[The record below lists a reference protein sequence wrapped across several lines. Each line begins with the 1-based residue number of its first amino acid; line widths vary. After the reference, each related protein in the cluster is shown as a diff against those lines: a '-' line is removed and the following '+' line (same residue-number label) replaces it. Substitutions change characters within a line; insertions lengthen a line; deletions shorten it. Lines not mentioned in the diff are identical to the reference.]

1 MYLKKLQLYFFG
13 AASLGFLFVGLQ
25 LLFGF
30 VLIRWGISNAQPY
43 GGGTIVDG
51 ESWADLLIIL
61 AITWILPA
69 LISLTVWWRSILP
82 RLRNWLEETPWY
94 D

>member
-1 MYLKKLQLYFFG
+1 MYLRKLQLYFFG

-25 LLFGF
+25 LLFAF

-43 GGGTIVDG
+43 GGDTIVDG

-61 AITWILPA
+61 TTIWILPA
-69 LISLTVWWRSILP
+69 LISLTVWWRWILP
-82 RLRNWLEETPWY
+82 KLRN
-94 D
+94 